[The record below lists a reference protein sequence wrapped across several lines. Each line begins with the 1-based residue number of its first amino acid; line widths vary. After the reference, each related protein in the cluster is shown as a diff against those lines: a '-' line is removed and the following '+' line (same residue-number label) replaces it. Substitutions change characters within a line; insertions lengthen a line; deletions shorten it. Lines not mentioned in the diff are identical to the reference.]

1 MSELVNRIHSLKK
14 TIIGLR
20 EDVASERARY
30 VDEVDH
36 SEQLAFCLAS
46 IMSGATG
53 DVGITAEL
61 TLKEYLQQ
69 NTLSSNLLLC
79 QKVSN
84 IKLVNIK

>member
-1 MSELVNRIHSLKK
+1 MSELVNKIHSLKK

-20 EDVASERARY
+20 EEVASERARY

-53 DVGITAEL
+53 DVGVTAEL
-61 TLKEYLQQ
+61 TLKEHHARRVADE
-69 NTLSSNLLLC
+69 LLLPLLPLD
-79 QKVSN
+79 N
-84 IKLVNIK
+84 D

>member
-1 MSELVNRIHSLKK
+1 MSELVNKIHSLKK
-14 TIIGLR
+14 TVISLR

-53 DVGITAEL
+53 DVNITAEL
-61 TLKEYLQQ
+61 TLKEHHARRVADELLPPL
-69 NTLSSNLLLC
+69 LSLDDE
-79 QKVSN
+79 
-84 IKLVNIK
+84 

>member
-1 MSELVNRIHSLKK
+1 MSELVNKIQSLKK
-14 TIIGLR
+14 TIITLR

-53 DVGITAEL
+53 DVHVTAEL
-61 TLKEYLQQ
+61 ALKQHHARRVADE
-69 NTLSSNLLLC
+69 LLPPLLTI
-79 QKVSN
+79 SDE
-84 IKLVNIK
+84 